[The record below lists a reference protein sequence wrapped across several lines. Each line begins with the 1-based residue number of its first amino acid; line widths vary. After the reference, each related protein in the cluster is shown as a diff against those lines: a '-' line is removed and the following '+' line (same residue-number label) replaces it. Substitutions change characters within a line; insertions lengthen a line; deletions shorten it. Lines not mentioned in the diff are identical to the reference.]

1 MEASIGI
8 EGPRLSQLIDDL
20 ILDREINL
28 ATSISVNVPYFIET
42 EYLPESWGVN
52 VRFRVRCRLDMLL
65 ECADRLGP
73 CDLDHE
79 DIIAA
84 FASNQTV

>member
-1 MEASIGI
+1 MEAFIGI
-8 EGPRLSQLIDDL
+8 EGPRLSQCIDDL
-20 ILDREINL
+20 VLDREINL
-28 ATSISVNVPYFIET
+28 ATSISVNVPNLIET
-42 EYLPESWGVN
+42 EYLPKHCGVN
-52 VRFRVRCRLDMLL
+52 VRVRVLGRLDILL

-84 FASNQTV
+84 FALNQTV